1 VSKRDRKNGV
11 PTTATSIPLVDPHA
25 MPPNPS
31 IGDLVKDASAQVSTL
46 VRAEVELARAEITRD
61 VKKGLTGSIFFIIA
75 LVVLLYSTFFMFF
88 FLAELLD
95 TWLWRWAAFLIVF
108 VLMLVVTAVFA
119 LLGYLKVRRIRGPQQ
134 TIKSVKETTAALTP
148 GLSKFAGGT
157 SSSPT
162 SAPPP
167 VPPRI
172 QSPASQRPAVA
183 AAPYQRESYP
193 TETVEYGQTTYP
205 TETVEYE
212 ETVYPTETVEYE
224 ETVYPT
230 ETVEY
235 GETEYG
241 ETAYEETAYAGT
253 VYEDAEYTGYT
264 GYTEYEPTEY
274 VESTEYTE
282 YVEYVEPTGYPP
294 GHDPTAAVY
303 ADTGLPVTPPDR
315 LPGDPSGW

>member
-1 VSKRDRKNGV
+1 VSKRDRKDGV

-25 MPPNPS
+25 MPPNPT

-46 VRAEVELARAEITRD
+46 VRAEVELAKAEITRD

-134 TIKSVKETTAALTP
+134 TIESVKETTAALTP
-148 GLSKFAGGT
+148 GLSKFAGGASP
-157 SSSPT
+157 SSTP
-162 SAPPP
+162 APAP

-172 QSPASQRPAVA
+172 QSPASGRPAVT
-183 AAPYQRESYP
+183 AAPSVATAATHQPATEHLEYP
-193 TETVEYGQTTYP
+193 RDAYP
-205 TETVEYE
+205 EA
-212 ETVYPTETVEYE
+212 
-224 ETVYPT
+224 
-230 ETVEY
+230 TVEY
-235 GETEYG
+235 GETVYG
-241 ETAYEETAYAGT
+241 ETVHGDA
-253 VYEDAEYTGYT
+253 VYEDAE
-264 GYTEYEPTEY
+264 YTEYEPTEY

-282 YVEYVEPTGYPP
+282 YGEYVEPAGYPP

-303 ADTGLPVTPPDR
+303 SDTGLPVTPPDR

>member
-1 VSKRDRKNGV
+1 
-11 PTTATSIPLVDPHA
+11 

-46 VRAEVELARAEITRD
+46 VRAEVELAKAEITRD

-134 TIKSVKETTAALTP
+134 TIKSVKETTAALSP

-162 SAPPP
+162 SAPAP
-167 VPPRI
+167 VPPLI
-172 QSPASQRPAVA
+172 QSPASRRPAVA
-183 AAPYQRESYP
+183 AAPYQRDA
-193 TETVEYGQTTYP
+193 YP

-212 ETVYPTETVEYE
+212 ETTYPTETVVYE
-224 ETVYPT
+224 ETVYPA

-235 GETEYG
+235 GESVYG
-241 ETAYEETAYAGT
+241 ETEYEPT
-253 VYEDAEYTGYT
+253 EYMESTEYT
-264 GYTEYEPTEY
+264 GYTEYEPIEY
-274 VESTEYTE
+274 MESTGYTE
-282 YVEYVEPTGYPP
+282 YVEYVEPTEYPP

>member
-1 VSKRDRKNGV
+1 
-11 PTTATSIPLVDPHA
+11 
-25 MPPNPS
+25 M
-31 IGDLVKDASAQVSTL
+31 
-46 VRAEVELARAEITRD
+46 
-61 VKKGLTGSIFFIIA
+61 
-75 LVVLLYSTFFMFF
+75 
-88 FLAELLD
+88 
-95 TWLWRWAAFLIVF
+95 LI
-108 VLMLVVTAVFA
+108 VTAVFA

-157 SSSPT
+157 SSSST
-162 SAPPP
+162 SAPAP

-172 QSPASQRPAVA
+172 QSPASRRPAVT
-183 AAPYQRESYP
+183 AAPYERDAYP
-193 TETVEYGQTTYP
+193 TETVEYGQTAYP
-205 TETVEYE
+205 TETVEYGQ
-212 ETVYPTETVEYE
+212 TA
-224 ETVYPT
+224 YPT

-235 GETEYG
+235 GETVYG
-241 ETAYEETAYAGT
+241 ETVYEGT
-253 VYEDAEYTGYT
+253 VYEDAAYT

-282 YVEYVEPTGYPP
+282 NVEYVEYVEPTTAYPP

>member
-1 VSKRDRKNGV
+1 
-11 PTTATSIPLVDPHA
+11 
-25 MPPNPS
+25 
-31 IGDLVKDASAQVSTL
+31 
-46 VRAEVELARAEITRD
+46 
-61 VKKGLTGSIFFIIA
+61 
-75 LVVLLYSTFFMFF
+75 VLLYSTFFMFF

-162 SAPPP
+162 SAPAP

-183 AAPYQRESYP
+183 AAPYQRDAYP
-193 TETVEYGQTTYP
+193 TETVEYGQTAYP

-212 ETVYPTETVEYE
+212 ETAYPIETVVYE
-224 ETVYPT
+224 ETVYPA

-241 ETAYEETAYAGT
+241 ETAYEGT
-253 VYEDAEYTGYT
+253 VYEEAEYT

-274 VESTEYTE
+274 VESTGYTG